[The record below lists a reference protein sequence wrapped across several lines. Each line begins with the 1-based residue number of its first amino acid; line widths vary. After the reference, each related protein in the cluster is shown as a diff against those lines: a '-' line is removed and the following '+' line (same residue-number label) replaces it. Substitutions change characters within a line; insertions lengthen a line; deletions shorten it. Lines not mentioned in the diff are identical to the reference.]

1 MLRSQLWLDP
11 DTWEHTLMGNHPG
24 WMRPPRSRYIE
35 ELKDLDRELR
45 RAMKEESPTFERIRF
60 FVTAPGE
67 DGEPWLRLPRTFF
80 LEDSR
85 EYFQTDIIPRHN
97 RLLSRACWQ
106 VALRKPP
113 GGSLQGGKAGEETEA
128 SESRPDPKTGKAETS
143 VKGLLGPPLTN
154 KEAARALD
162 HRPKEKKGARYLC
175 WDHLCH
181 RGCGRPSSCPHSH
194 GTAPKWEH
202 LDWAVQLQML
212 RRGGLRSQPKFSES
226 QVAERMADGK
236 YPQSTTGQEPGNGE

>member
-1 MLRSQLWLDP
+1 
-11 DTWEHTLMGNHPG
+11 MGNHPG

-60 FVTAPGE
+60 FVAAPGE

-106 VALRKPP
+106 V
-113 GGSLQGGKAGEETEA
+113 
-128 SESRPDPKTGKAETS
+128 
-143 VKGLLGPPLTN
+143 
-154 KEAARALD
+154 ALD